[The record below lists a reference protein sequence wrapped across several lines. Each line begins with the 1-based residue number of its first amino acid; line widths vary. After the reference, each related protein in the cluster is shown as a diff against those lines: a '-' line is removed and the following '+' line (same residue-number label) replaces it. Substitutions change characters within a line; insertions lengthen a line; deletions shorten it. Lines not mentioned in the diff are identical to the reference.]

1 MALTALTKDFLARS
15 GLSVEGTNI
24 VTTATY
30 TSGLQTGTFQVAG
43 GGAIGKNLIVGSTAT
58 VYGATNLLSTLNVTG
73 SSVLANLTATVF
85 TATSSNILGNETVGG
100 NVVITSNN
108 AATGASN
115 ASGSLQVTGG
125 AGIGG
130 ALYVGGNT
138 YIGGD
143 LYVDGTQFVVNK
155 QSISSGDATLTL
167 STGSANASLAANA
180 GLQIGSTSSP
190 YITWLYDGV
199 ANWVSSG
206 GVKVS
211 SSTLATSTATGAL
224 QVAGGVGIGGNLIVG
239 AAVTAT
245 NFYGYLGGANGTA
258 NLYGGATGSLVYQSA
273 ANTTAFL
280 PAGTNGY
287 VLEMVSGLPSWAPIS
302 GLSAGNA
309 NTATNIG
316 GGLANQIPYQSAPG
330 STTFS
335 SNLVFNGTTFTTTN
349 VTITSTNQGTSYS
362 SGNALQVAGG
372 VGIAGALYVNNA
384 SYINGA
390 QIITTATINTY
401 ANQTTITAGTDTA
414 VSTSTG
420 NITIWDT
427 STLQSVTNR
436 GASTNNAISITN
448 TLSNTSTTSS
458 NALYVAGGLGVGNG
472 ANINGN
478 SYITGNLVVSGTIT
492 GTNVTVNNITG
503 TSGVFYGD
511 STGNAA
517 LYAGIVGGTVF
528 AQTIIQATGNYNGYM
543 EINAQNINTG
553 AKNSTDIVASANNVG
568 INNSFIDM
576 GITGS
581 AWDGSQ
587 AYSLGT
593 ALGANDGYLL
603 VGPGATP
610 GQGNLVL
617 ATTTAGTNIRFLVQ
631 ATNAQNSST
640 TVTNA
645 STAILI
651 NPVNTQAT
659 STSTGTLVVYGGA
672 GIASNIYV
680 GGNSFVAGTST
691 STSQVITGTASVSS
705 TNTGALQVAGG
716 VGIGGG
722 LYVGGAI
729 TATSITISSSGTDG
743 GTFAIN
749 GATSATSTSTGALTV
764 AGGVGV
770 GGALYASQLFDNS
783 NRVVTAVTA
792 SAGTG
797 ISITGATTT
806 GPSASFTVNN
816 TGVTSAVG
824 STYIGVSTATGAV
837 TFTNLGVQT
846 LTAGTDTAVSSTT
859 GTVTVWDIST
869 LQSVTGR
876 GAATTNAITINNATA
891 ATSTIT
897 GALIIT
903 NGGIGLGGSVYAGGS
918 VTAGTGLYSIG
929 TYGGT
934 YTDGI
939 VVDYA
944 TGNGRVSVGSND
956 NITFYAG
963 GLAATQTVQISS
975 TGTVTIAGTAASV
988 STTTGALQV
997 AGGVG
1002 VAGNVYASGTVTAGG
1017 PAVSGTSVNAFVS
1030 NNFELASYTSAAIT
1044 TTGGTTLLDTYAIA
1058 TYRTAEYLVQLWD
1071 SSTNSI
1077 HSEKIMVTTDGTN
1090 VFITEYAVVTNNGE
1104 LGTFDAGLSTGI
1116 VTLKF
1121 VASSASNLVIKV
1133 VRTSITA

>member
-85 TATSSNILGNETVGG
+85 TATSANILGNETVGG

-130 ALYVGGNT
+130 ALYVGGST

-143 LYVDGTQFVVNK
+143 LFVDGTQFVVNK
-155 QSISSGDATLTL
+155 QAISSGDATLTL

-211 SSTLATSTATGAL
+211 GSTLATSTATGAL
-224 QVAGGVGIGGNLIVG
+224 QVVGGVGIGGNLIVG

-287 VLEMVSGLPSWAPIS
+287 VLEMVSGLPSWASVS

-309 NTATNIG
+309 NTATNIA

-330 STTFS
+330 LTTFN

-349 VTITSTNQGTSYS
+349 VTVTSSNQGTTYS
-362 SGNALQVAGG
+362 SGNALQVTGG
-372 VGIAGALYVNNA
+372 VGIGGALYVNNT

-401 ANQTTITAGTDTA
+401 ANQT
-414 VSTSTG
+414 S
-420 NITIWDT
+420 
-427 STLQSVTNR
+427 
-436 GASTNNAISITN
+436 
-448 TLSNTSTTSS
+448 
-458 NALYVAGGLGVGNG
+458 
-472 ANINGN
+472 
-478 SYITGNLVVSGTIT
+478 
-492 GTNVTVNNITG
+492 
-503 TSGVFYGD
+503 
-511 STGNAA
+511 
-517 LYAGIVGGTVF
+517 
-528 AQTIIQATGNYNGYM
+528 
-543 EINAQNINTG
+543 
-553 AKNSTDIVASANNVG
+553 
-568 INNSFIDM
+568 
-576 GITGS
+576 
-581 AWDGSQ
+581 
-587 AYSLGT
+587 
-593 ALGANDGYLL
+593 
-603 VGPGATP
+603 
-610 GQGNLVL
+610 
-617 ATTTAGTNIRFLVQ
+617 
-631 ATNAQNSST
+631 
-640 TVTNA
+640 
-645 STAILI
+645 
-651 NPVNTQAT
+651 
-659 STSTGTLVVYGGA
+659 
-672 GIASNIYV
+672 
-680 GGNSFVAGTST
+680 
-691 STSQVITGTASVSS
+691 
-705 TNTGALQVAGG
+705 
-716 VGIGGG
+716 
-722 LYVGGAI
+722 
-729 TATSITISSSGTDG
+729 
-743 GTFAIN
+743 
-749 GATSATSTSTGALTV
+749 
-764 AGGVGV
+764 
-770 GGALYASQLFDNS
+770 
-783 NRVVTAVTA
+783 
-792 SAGTG
+792 
-797 ISITGATTT
+797 
-806 GPSASFTVNN
+806 
-816 TGVTSAVG
+816 
-824 STYIGVSTATGAV
+824 
-837 TFTNLGVQT
+837 
-846 LTAGTDTAVSSTT
+846 LTAGTDTAVSSST
-859 GTVTVWDIST
+859 GNITIWDTST

-975 TGTVTIAGTAASV
+975 TGTVTIAGTANSV

-997 AGGVG
+997 AGCVG
-1002 VAGNVYASGTVTAGG
+1002 VAGNVYAIGTVTAGG

-1030 NNFELASYTSAAIT
+1030 NNFELASYTSSAIT

-1104 LGTFDAGLSTGI
+1104 LGTFDAGLSTGVI
-1116 VTLKF
+1116 TLKF
-1121 VASSASNLVIKV
+1121 TASSASNLVIKV